1 MKLSKDSRNT
11 AKQLF
16 QMSFVDGRL
25 NGDRLRQATSLLIE
39 RKPRNYV
46 GILKEI
52 ARLSRLEIAKHHAV
66 IDSAVNLSGESID
79 RVVNDLRSQYGDD
92 LTTELHVIPELL
104 GGLRIQIGSDVYD
117 GSVRGRLANLEK
129 HLVA

>member
-1 MKLSKDSRNT
+1 MKLSKDSRKT

-16 QMSFVDGRL
+16 QASFVDGRL
-25 NGDRLRQATSLLIE
+25 DSQRLLQATSLVIE

-52 ARLSRLEIAKHHAV
+52 QRQVRLETAKSHVV
-66 IDSAVNLSGESID
+66 IDSAINLSSEEMD
-79 RVVNDLRSQYGDD
+79 RVMNDLRSKYGND
-92 LTTELHVIPELL
+92 LSPELHIKPELL
-104 GGLRIQIGSDVYD
+104 GGLRIQVGSDVYD

-129 HLVA
+129 TLAA

>member
-16 QMSFVDGRL
+16 QASFADGRL
-25 NGDRLRQATSLLIE
+25 NADRLRQATELVAN

-52 ARLSRLEIAKHHAV
+52 HRLARLEIARHHAI
-66 IDSAVNLSGESID
+66 IDSAINLSGQELD
-79 RVVNDLRSQYGDD
+79 RVTSDLRSRYGHD
-92 LTTELHVIPELL
+92 LTTELHIVPELI

-117 GSVRGRLANLEK
+117 GSVSGRLANLEK
-129 HLVA
+129 TLAA